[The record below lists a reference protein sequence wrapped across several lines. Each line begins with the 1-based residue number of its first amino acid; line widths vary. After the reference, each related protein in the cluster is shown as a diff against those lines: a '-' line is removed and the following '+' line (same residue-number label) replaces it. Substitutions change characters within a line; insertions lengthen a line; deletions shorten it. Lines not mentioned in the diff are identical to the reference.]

1 MPSSRSSAGR
11 RGALEESRELVTL
24 VSSLSEAGDAL
35 TVEAVSSRLGVSDE
49 RARKLL
55 TLVMSAGAG
64 EDAVLPLVEDGADE
78 VTLLH
83 DAGMRGRA
91 VRLTQTEALALVA
104 ALDRIGVKR
113 EDGTR
118 AAIESALF
126 SSPVDEGTVA
136 RLLGAD
142 GTSDGDS
149 LSACASAIY
158 ERRAVTFDYRGAD
171 SDLTA
176 RRTVLPLGLRCEGEY
191 WYLDGW
197 DLGRR
202 GERTFRL
209 DRMSLVRT
217 APAPTGAKAAEAAA
231 GRAHKASREVRLV
244 FRDERPLSTLPWH
257 GLAVEGQDANGNVV
271 ARVAYYGGE
280 WLVRM
285 LAACGGTVTV
295 EDEDLAARMRDYA
308 RSQLDAG

>member
-55 TLVMSAGAG
+55 SLVMSAGAG

-91 VRLTQTEALALVA
+91 VRLTHTEALALVA
-104 ALDRIGVKR
+104 ALDRIGLRK

-149 LSACASAIY
+149 LSTCASAIY

-176 RRTVLPLGLRCEGEY
+176 RRTVLPQGLRCEGES

-197 DLGRR
+197 DLDRR
-202 GERTFRL
+202 SERTFRL
-209 DRMSLVRT
+209 DRMSLVKT
-217 APAPTGAKAAEAAA
+217 APAPTGARAAA
-231 GRAHKASREVRLV
+231 GAAHKASREVRLV

-257 GLAVEGQDANGNVV
+257 GLAVAGRDANGNVV
-271 ARVAYYGGE
+271 AHVAYYGGE

-295 EDEDLAARMRDYA
+295 EDEDLASRVRDYA
-308 RSQLDAG
+308 RSQLDVG